1 MRRYHRDLVRLP
13 GVAADRS
20 RRGLWKRPMPKEESH
35 DVPDPRSASIAALVL
50 FALAGS
56 PVVAAAAP
64 SKTLD
69 NLMAA
74 FNGESNAQAK
84 YLEFAKKADQEG
96 FAGAAALFRAA
107 AKAEE
112 THARTH
118 GEVIAKLGGAPKA
131 DIKLPEIKTTADNLK
146 AALEGE
152 TYERDKM
159 YPEFIAEARA
169 RETRTRCGRSTS
181 RLRPRAST
189 PSCTARRRRTCR
201 PGRPSR
207 HSTSARSA
215 ARPSSRSDFAKCPVC
230 FTPGEKYIKVL

>member
-1 MRRYHRDLVRLP
+1 M
-13 GVAADRS
+13 
-20 RRGLWKRPMPKEESH
+20 
-35 DVPDPRSASIAALVL
+35 IAALVL

-56 PVVAAAAP
+56 PFVAAAAP
-64 SKTLD
+64 AKTLD

-74 FNGESNAQAK
+74 FNGESNAHAK

-118 GEVIAKLGGAPKA
+118 GEVITKLGGTPKA
-131 DIKLPEIKTTADNLK
+131 EIKLPEIKTTADNLK

-159 YPEFIAEARA
+159 YPEFIAEARTA
-169 RETRTRCGRSTS
+169 GNKDAVRAFNFAIAAEGEHAKLYGEASINLQAWKAAKAFYVCPVCGKTVV
-181 RLRPRAST
+181 AV
-189 PSCTARRRRTCR
+189 
-201 PGRPSR
+201 
-207 HSTSARSA
+207 
-215 ARPSSRSDFAKCPVC
+215 DFSKCPVC
-230 FTPGEKYIKVL
+230 FTPGEKYIKVV